1 MRFFVLLAVCL
12 LATVGTDAA
21 CAAPAPPLP
30 VEPYELTLQEIRV
43 AAGGEIEKSVL
54 RLIPLEVGAN
64 IDPAVLVHT
73 REALEASTI
82 LKNVDIYTERGDR
95 PGAVIL
101 HVDAEYEQRFHLET
115 GLGRE
120 PMQGWYLNLIGARYT
135 NPLLRGGHVRIG
147 LREFERN
154 HGIFLEAEY
163 PRLLGNNLDLLIN
176 LENGWES
183 WHVTEGDRLMF
194 QTIMRTKT
202 MVGLRKWSR
211 DDLTVSLWLG
221 MSHHEPEGDLE
232 GDEGNVIETAG
243 RLVPEPDDKKH
254 HLDLR
259 LDLTWDRL
267 DPSRPW
273 QQGQWAGLRLKGSEI
288 IDGKAFWGAELEGQI
303 AIPVAR
309 IHALALRARGEYTGG
324 GTPYHLRPVVGGIG
338 SLRGFEVASL
348 SGPLGARA
356 FWQFNCEWR
365 QALVGDNP
373 RQPKV
378 TGTFFVDVGD
388 LWQDDG
394 SRFGVAASAGYGL
407 LLRIPWIQILNAEVS
422 YPLTRNVTDD
432 AVVLYL
438 SLGRSF

>member
-1 MRFFVLLAVCL
+1 MRLIVFLALCL
-12 LATVGTDAA
+12 LAAVGPGPAA
-21 CAAPAPPLP
+21 AAPAPPLP
-30 VEPYELTLQEIRV
+30 VEPYQLTLPEIRV

-73 REALEASTI
+73 REALEASTL
-82 LKNVDIYTERGDR
+82 LKNVDIYTERGHQ

-101 HVDAEYEQRFHLET
+101 HVDTEYEQRFHLET

-135 NPLLRGGHVRIG
+135 NPFLRGGHIRIG
-147 LREFERN
+147 LRQFERN

-163 PRLLGNNLDLLIN
+163 PRLLGNNLDLLFN
-176 LENGWES
+176 HEHEVEF
-183 WHVTEGDRLMF
+183 WHVTEGDRLIF
-194 QTIMRTKT
+194 QQIMRTNT

-221 MSHHEPEGDLE
+221 MSHNDPDDELKDDEDNVVEP
-232 GDEGNVIETAG
+232 AG
-243 RLVPEPDDKKH
+243 RLVPKPDNKQH
-254 HLDLR
+254 CLDLR

-273 QQGQWAGLRLKGSEI
+273 QQGQWAGLRLKGCEI
-288 IDGKAFWGAELEGQI
+288 IDGKSFWGAELEGQI
-303 AIPVAR
+303 AIPMAR

-324 GTPYHLRPVVGGIG
+324 GTPYHQRPVVGGIG

-394 SRFGVAASAGYGL
+394 SRFGVAASAGNGL
-407 LLRIPWIQILNAEVS
+407 LLRIPWLQILNAEVS

-432 AVVLYL
+432 SVVLYM